1 MKKALILLFFLVLG
15 AIIIF
20 SLKSNSKNVKEV
32 YLEPL
37 KKQNIMEII
46 SASGEIQPKVK
57 VNVQSDVIGRI
68 EKLYFKEGDFVKK
81 GQKLVELEKDAYLFQ
96 RDQAKAAIASAL
108 ANLKVAEAQL
118 EEAEAQKKRISA
130 LLEENLISKEI
141 YDQTEANYK
150 SALARVEASKEEIKR
165 LEKYLNEAEDK
176 LRKTTILSPLDG
188 KVVDLVLKEGEV
200 VISGTPNI
208 PGSTIAIIAD
218 LSQILAEV
226 DVVESEIA
234 KVSLG
239 QKAKITV
246 DAFPQKE
253 LEGVVE
259 EIGESAFKKVDV
271 NYFKVKIK
279 ITENFDDLKPGMTSK
294 AKIYVEEKK
303 DVLAVP
309 SQAIQD
315 VKGEKFIFIS
325 EKGKAKKVVV
335 TTGIQD
341 NINTEISGDIKE
353 GSLVVTGPLRVL
365 KELEENMP
373 LKEKKEDY
381 GS

>member
-1 MKKALILLFFLVLG
+1 MKKILIFLFVIVFIL
-15 AIIIF
+15 IIVF

-37 KKQNIMEII
+37 KKQNITEII

-57 VNVQSDVIGRI
+57 VNIQSDVIGRI

-81 GQKLVELEKDAYLFQ
+81 GQKLVELEKDTYLFQ
-96 RDQAKAAIASAL
+96 RDQAKAAIASAI
-108 ANLKVAEAQL
+108 ASLKVSEAQL
-118 EEAEAQKKRISA
+118 EEAEAQRKRISS
-130 LLEENLISKEI
+130 LLEENLVSREVF
-141 YDQTEANYK
+141 DQVEANYK
-150 SALARVEASKEEIKR
+150 SAKARVEASKEEINR
-165 LEKYLNEAEDK
+165 LEKYLKEAEDK
-176 LRKTTILSPLDG
+176 LKKTTILSPIDG
-188 KVVDLVLKEGEV
+188 KIVELILKEGEV

-208 PGSTIAIIAD
+208 PGSTIATVAD
-218 LSQILAEV
+218 LSDILAEV

-239 QKAKITV
+239 QNARVTV

-253 LEGVVE
+253 LEGIVE

-279 ITENFDDLKPGMTSK
+279 IKDNFSELKPGMTSK
-294 AKIYVEEKK
+294 AKIFVQEKK

-309 SQAIQD
+309 SQAIQEK
-315 VKGEKFIFIS
+315 KGEKFIFIND
-325 EKGKAKKVVV
+325 KGKARKVKVEA
-335 TTGIQD
+335 GISDQ
-341 NINTEISGDIKE
+341 INTEIITDIKE
-353 GSLVVTGPLRVL
+353 GTLVVTGPVRIL

>member
-1 MKKALILLFFLVLG
+1 MKKILIILFVLVLALIIL
-15 AIIIF
+15 F

-57 VNVQSDVIGRI
+57 VNIQSDVIGRI

-81 GQKLVELEKDAYLFQ
+81 GQKLVELEKDTYLFQ

-108 ANLKVAEAQL
+108 ASLKVSEAQL
-118 EEAEAQKKRISA
+118 EEAEAQKKRMEA
-130 LLEENLISKEI
+130 LLQENLVSKEV
-141 YDQTEANYK
+141 YDQVQANYK
-150 SALARVEASKEEIKR
+150 SALARFEASKEEINR
-165 LEKYLNEAEDK
+165 LEKYLKEAEDK
-176 LRKTTILSPLDG
+176 LKKTTILSPIDG
-188 KVVDLVLKEGEV
+188 KVVELILKEGEV

-208 PGSTIAIIAD
+208 PGSTIAIVAD
-218 LSQILAEV
+218 LSDILAEV

-239 QKAKITV
+239 QNAKVIV

-253 LEGVVE
+253 LDGVVE

-279 ITENFDDLKPGMTSK
+279 IKSDFSELKPGMTSK
-294 AKIYVEEKK
+294 AKIFVEEKK

-309 SQAIQD
+309 SQAIQEK
-315 VKGEKFIFIS
+315 KGEKFIFIS
-325 EKGKAKKVVV
+325 EKGKAKKVKVE
-335 TTGIQD
+335 TGISDQ
-341 NINTEISGDIKE
+341 INTEISADIKE
-353 GSLVVTGPLRVL
+353 GTLVVTGPVRVL

-373 LKEKKEDY
+373 IKEKKEDY

>member
-81 GQKLVELEKDAYLFQ
+81 GQKLVELEKEAYLFQ

-188 KVVDLVLKEGEV
+188 KVVDLILKEGEV

-279 ITENFDDLKPGMTSK
+279 ITENFDELKPGMTSK

-325 EKGKAKKVVV
+325 ENGKAKKVVV

>member
-1 MKKALILLFFLVLG
+1 MKKILVILFVLILVF
-15 AIIIF
+15 IIVF
-20 SLKSNSKNVKEV
+20 SVKSNSKNVKEV

-57 VNVQSDVIGRI
+57 VNIQSDVIGRI
-68 EKLYFKEGDFVKK
+68 EKLYFNEGDFVKK
-81 GQKLVELEKDAYLFQ
+81 GQKLVDLEKDTYLFQ
-96 RDQAKAAIASAL
+96 RDQAKAAIATSL

-118 EEAEAQKKRISA
+118 EEAEAQRKRILA

-141 YDQTEANYK
+141 YDQTEANFK
-150 SALARVEASKEEIKR
+150 SALARVEASKEEINR
-165 LEKYLNEAEDK
+165 LEKYLKEAEDK
-176 LRKTTILSPLDG
+176 LRKTTITSPIDG
-188 KVVDLVLKEGEV
+188 KVVDLILKEGEV

-208 PGSTIAIIAD
+208 PGSNIAVIAD
-218 LSQILAEV
+218 LSDILAEV

-234 KVSLG
+234 KVTFG
-239 QKAKITV
+239 QKSKITV

-253 LEGVVE
+253 LEGIVE

-279 ITENFDDLKPGMTSK
+279 ITENFQDLKPGMTSK
-294 AKIYVEEKK
+294 ARIYVQEKK

-309 SQAIQD
+309 SQAIQEK
-315 VKGEKFIFIS
+315 KGEKFIFIS
-325 EKGKAKKVVV
+325 DKGKAKRVPV

-341 NINTEISGDIKE
+341 QINTEIFGDIKE
-353 GSLVVTGPLRVL
+353 GVPVVTGPLRVL

>member
-81 GQKLVELEKDAYLFQ
+81 GQKLVELEKEAYLFQ

-188 KVVDLVLKEGEV
+188 KVVDLILKEGEV

-279 ITENFDDLKPGMTSK
+279 ITENFDELKPGMTSK

-325 EKGKAKKVVV
+325 ENGKAKKVVV

-341 NINTEISGDIKE
+341 NINTEISCDIKE

>member
-188 KVVDLVLKEGEV
+188 KVVDLILKEGEV

-325 EKGKAKKVVV
+325 ENGKAKKVVV

>member
-1 MKKALILLFFLVLG
+1 MKKILVILFVLILV
-15 AIIIF
+15 IIIVF
-20 SLKSNSKNVKEV
+20 SVKSNSKNVKEV

-57 VNVQSDVIGRI
+57 VNIQSDVIGRI

-81 GQKLVELEKDAYLFQ
+81 GQKLVDLEKDTYLFQ
-96 RDQAKAAIASAL
+96 RDQAKAAIATSF

-118 EEAEAQKKRISA
+118 EEAEAQRKRILA

-150 SALARVEASKEEIKR
+150 SALARVEASKEEINR
-165 LEKYLNEAEDK
+165 LEKYLKEAEDK
-176 LRKTTILSPLDG
+176 LRKTTITSPIDG
-188 KVVDLVLKEGEV
+188 KVVDLILKEGEV

-208 PGSTIAIIAD
+208 PGSTIAVIAD
-218 LSQILAEV
+218 LSDILAEV

-234 KVSLG
+234 KISLG
-239 QKAKITV
+239 QKSKITV

-253 LEGVVE
+253 LEGIVE

-279 ITENFDDLKPGMTSK
+279 IKENFEDLKPGMTSK
-294 AKIYVEEKK
+294 AKIYVQEKK
-303 DVLAVP
+303 NVLAVP
-309 SQAIQD
+309 SQAIQEK
-315 VKGEKFIFIS
+315 KGEKFIFIND
-325 EKGKAKKVVV
+325 KGKAKRVPV

-341 NINTEISGDIKE
+341 QINTEIFGDIKE
-353 GSLVVTGPLRVL
+353 GTPVVTGPLRVL

>member
-1 MKKALILLFFLVLG
+1 MKKILIILFVLVLVL
-15 AIIIF
+15 IIFF

-57 VNVQSDVIGRI
+57 VNIQSDVIGRI

-81 GQKLVELEKDAYLFQ
+81 GQKLVELEKDTYLFQ
-96 RDQAKAAIASAL
+96 RDQAKAAIASAM
-108 ANLKVAEAQL
+108 ASLKVSEAQL
-118 EEAEAQKKRISA
+118 EEAEAQKKRMEA
-130 LLEENLISKEI
+130 LLQDNLVSKEV
-141 YDQTEANYK
+141 YDQVQANYK
-150 SALARVEASKEEIKR
+150 SALARVEASKEEINR
-165 LEKYLNEAEDK
+165 LEKYLKEAEDK
-176 LRKTTILSPLDG
+176 LKKTTILSPIDG
-188 KVVDLVLKEGEV
+188 KVVELILKEGEV

-208 PGSTIAIIAD
+208 PGSTIAIVAD
-218 LSQILAEV
+218 LSDIRAEV

-239 QKAKITV
+239 QNARVTV

-279 ITENFDDLKPGMTSK
+279 IKNELTELKPGMTSK
-294 AKIYVEEKK
+294 AKIFVEEKK

-309 SQAIQD
+309 SQAIQEK
-315 VKGEKFIFIS
+315 KGEKFIFIN
-325 EKGKAKKVVV
+325 EKGKAKKVKVE
-335 TTGIQD
+335 TGISDQ
-341 NINTEISGDIKE
+341 INTEISGDIKE
-353 GSLVVTGPLRVL
+353 GTPVVTGPIRTI

>member
-1 MKKALILLFFLVLG
+1 
-15 AIIIF
+15 
-20 SLKSNSKNVKEV
+20 
-32 YLEPL
+32 
-37 KKQNIMEII
+37 MEII

-188 KVVDLVLKEGEV
+188 KVVDLILKEGEV

-253 LEGVVE
+253 LEGIVE

-309 SQAIQD
+309 SQAIQEK
-315 VKGEKFIFIS
+315 KGEKFIFIS
-325 EKGKAKKVVV
+325 EKGKAKKVSVV
-335 TTGIQD
+335 TGIQD
-341 NINTEISGDIKE
+341 QINTEISGDIKE

>member
-81 GQKLVELEKDAYLFQ
+81 GQKLVELEKEAYLFQ

-188 KVVDLVLKEGEV
+188 KVVDLILKEGEV

-279 ITENFDDLKPGMTSK
+279 ITENFDELKPGMTSK

-325 EKGKAKKVVV
+325 ENGKAKKVIV

-341 NINTEISGDIKE
+341 NINTEISCDIKE

>member
-1 MKKALILLFFLVLG
+1 MKKFLIILFILVFALIIF
-15 AIIIF
+15 F
-20 SLKSNSKNVKEV
+20 SLRSNSKNLKEV

-37 KKQNIMEII
+37 KKQSITEII
-46 SASGEIQPKVK
+46 SASGEIQPKIK
-57 VNVQSDVIGRI
+57 VNIQSDVIGRI
-68 EKLYFKEGDFVKK
+68 EKLYFKEGDIVKK
-81 GQKLVELEKDAYLFQ
+81 GQKLVELEKDTYLFQ
-96 RDQAKAAIASAL
+96 RDQAKAAIAASMAS
-108 ANLKVAEAQL
+108 LKVSEAQL
-118 EEAEAQKKRISA
+118 EEAEAQKNRISA
-130 LLEENLISKEI
+130 LLKENLVSKEI

-150 SALARVEASKEEIKR
+150 SSLARVEASKEEINR
-165 LEKYLNEAEDK
+165 LEKYLKEAEDK
-176 LRKTTILSPLDG
+176 LKKTTILSPIDG
-188 KVVDLVLKEGEV
+188 KVVELILKEGEV
-200 VISGTPNI
+200 VISGTPNV
-208 PGSTIAIIAD
+208 PGSTIAVIAD
-218 LSQILAEV
+218 LSDILSEV

-253 LEGVVE
+253 LEGSVE

-279 ITENFDDLKPGMTSK
+279 IMSEFADLKPGMTSK
-294 AKIYVEEKK
+294 AKIFVQEKK

-309 SQAIQD
+309 SQAIQEK
-315 VKGEKFIFIS
+315 KGEKFIFIS
-325 EKGKAKKVVV
+325 EKGKAKKVKVE
-335 TTGIQD
+335 TGISDQ
-341 NINTEISGDIKE
+341 INTEISSDLKE
-353 GSLVVTGPLRVL
+353 GVLVVTGPVRIL